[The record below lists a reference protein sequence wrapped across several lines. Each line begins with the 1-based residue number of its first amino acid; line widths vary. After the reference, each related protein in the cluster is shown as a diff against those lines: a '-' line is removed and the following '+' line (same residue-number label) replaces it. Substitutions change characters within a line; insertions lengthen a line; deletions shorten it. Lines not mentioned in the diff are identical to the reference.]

1 MVNNAFR
8 CTPLAVLSI
17 LFGLVFII
25 FGFLYF
31 YFFLW
36 LQVLLVSFTPTYV
49 FSYFW
54 LKINSVLSVSSRV
67 TSYSLQWILE
77 NKFYICSPCRA
88 CFFFSSLLPAF
99 LRFGLTRAYFCSS
112 SSVGDFIRCYRCCQ
126 QEITGSDYIVFSQLH
141 TVGVILWF
149 PSVPFLW
156 IWSQK
161 RWGWRALW
169 PLVLR
174 LYMLNIIQR
183 FNFEGRKSEIF
194 YIIA

>member
-88 CFFFSSLLPAF
+88 CFFFLPPPSLSQVWVNTCVFLFLFLGWWLHQMLQMLPTGDHWFRLHSF
-99 LRFGLTRAYFCSS
+99 LTAPHSRSHSVVSICTVLVNMISETLRVKGTLTSC
-112 SSVGDFIRCYRCCQ
+112 V
-126 QEITGSDYIVFSQLH
+126 ET
-141 TVGVILWF
+141 
-149 PSVPFLW
+149 
-156 IWSQK
+156 
-161 RWGWRALW
+161 
-169 PLVLR
+169 
-174 LYMLNIIQR
+174 LYAKHNS
-183 FNFEGRKSEIF
+183 KV
-194 YIIA
+194 

>member
-25 FGFLYF
+25 FRFLYF

-88 CFFFSSLLPAF
+88 CFFPPNACVFLFLFLGWWLHQMLQMLPTGDHW
-99 LRFGLTRAYFCSS
+99 LRL
-112 SSVGDFIRCYRCCQ
+112 
-126 QEITGSDYIVFSQLH
+126 YIVFSRLH
-141 TVGVILWF
+141 TVGVILWWF

-156 IWSQK
+156 TWSQK

-169 PLVLR
+169 PLVLG

-183 FNFEGRKSEIF
+183 FNFEGRKSDYF
-194 YIIA
+194 II

>member
-25 FGFLYF
+25 FRFLYF

-88 CFFFSSLLPAF
+88 CFFPPSSQHLRISVPLPR
-99 LRFGLTRAYFCSS
+99 LVTSS
-112 SSVGDFIRCYRCCQ
+112 DVTDVANRRSLARI
-126 QEITGSDYIVFSQLH
+126 IVFSRLH
-141 TVGVILWF
+141 TVGVILWWF
-149 PSVPFLW
+149 PSVPFL
-156 IWSQK
+156 
-161 RWGWRALW
+161 
-169 PLVLR
+169 
-174 LYMLNIIQR
+174 
-183 FNFEGRKSEIF
+183 
-194 YIIA
+194 